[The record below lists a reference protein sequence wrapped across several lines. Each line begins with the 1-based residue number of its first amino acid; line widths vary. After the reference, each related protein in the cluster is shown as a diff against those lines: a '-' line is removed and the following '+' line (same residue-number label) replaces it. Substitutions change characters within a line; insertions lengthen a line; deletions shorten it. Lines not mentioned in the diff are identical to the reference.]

1 MLTSTNYSTTPVITV
16 SIIVENC
23 KSKVSGGFIYLKP
36 DIIQVSANLGFNV
49 KPSKFSWK
57 GFLSLKAAPL
67 SRRC

>member
-16 SIIVENC
+16 SFIVE
-23 KSKVSGGFIYLKP
+23 KSEVSGGFIFLKP
-36 DIIQVSANLGFNV
+36 DINQVSANLGFSV